1 MADKPLTHETMN
13 QRLPLFET
21 FAAVL
26 AIVAVALLTA
36 LPSSG
41 DPGEKNVELHDSLSV
56 LRTAVFRF
64 SMDHE
69 VQGSPMMPGRA
80 NLDFEEQLVGR
91 SRSDG
96 STAMVNNFED
106 RFHGPYL
113 QTLPSNPVNGLSSVR
128 SMPENYSTPVLNGSC
143 GWVYVPATGEIYADL
158 AGADERG
165 VAYLEY

>member
-1 MADKPLTHETMN
+1 MKKK
-13 QRLPLFET
+13 LPLFET

-26 AIVAVALLTA
+26 AVAAVAFLTA

-41 DPGEKNVELHDSLSV
+41 EQGSKNVELLDSLSV

-69 VQGSPMMPGRA
+69 SQGSPMMPGRTD
-80 NLDFEEQLVGR
+80 LDFEAQLIGR

-96 STAMVNNFED
+96 STSAFESYED
-106 RFHGPYL
+106 RFCGPYL
-113 QTLPSNPVNGLSSVR
+113 EDLPVNPVNGLNSVR
-128 SMPENYSTPVLNGSC
+128 LMPASYSDPVLNGSA
-143 GWVYVPATGEIYADL
+143 GWVYVPATGKIYADL
-158 AGADERG
+158 PGADDRG

>member
-1 MADKPLTHETMN
+1 MADKPLTPKTMK

-26 AIVAVALLTA
+26 AIAAVALLTA

-41 DPGEKNVELHDSLSV
+41 DHGEKNVELLDSLSV

-69 VQGSPMMPGRA
+69 IQGSPMMPGRSEL
-80 NLDFEEQLVGR
+80 NFEEQLIGR
-91 SRSDG
+91 SRADG
-96 STAMVNNFED
+96 STSALADFED

-113 QTLPSNPVNGLSSVR
+113 QALPINPVNGLTSVR
-128 SMPENYSTPVLNGSC
+128 SMPESYSTPVLNGSC
-143 GWVYVPATGEIYADL
+143 GWVYVPATGKLYADL

-165 VAYLEY
+165 VAYLDY